1 MGYSTIGPQFG
12 GKIVR
17 THVDMPPSR
26 RLSIRRMSTTDLKV
40 AQAILSEELRVV
52 RVTVED
58 WISSG
63 TSLGNI
69 FYSIRRNMFGWN
81 ATDRQIHAMEARLV
95 EVDGELSRRNL
106 RDRKNGK
113 TRWTRPRHN
122 CGAFAVSLAEAARV
136 H

>member
-17 THVDMPPSR
+17 THVDMPASR

-40 AQAILSEELRVV
+40 TQAILSEEMRIAC
-52 RVTVED
+52 VTVKERP
-58 WISSG
+58 G
-63 TSLGNI
+63 TS
-69 FYSIRRNMFGWN
+69 GWN
-81 ATDRQIHAMEARLV
+81 ATDRQFHAMEARLV
-95 EVDGELSRRNL
+95 EIDGELSRRNL
-106 RDRKNGK
+106 RDLKNGE

-122 CGAFAVSLAEAARV
+122 RGAFAVSIAEAARV